1 MRLYVD
7 SNVLICYIKQELGGL
22 IKAQAI
28 RTKEFFVKCR
38 KEKHILIISDFALTE
53 IQKAAYYSREE
64 VEEFLKNF
72 EILFEVIET
81 TREIKEKSNSLLRT
95 GIHRPDNLHV
105 QLAIDS
111 KAEAVVTWNLR
122 DFKKTENI
130 IRCYSPADLL

>member
-1 MRLYVD
+1 MRLYID
-7 SNVLICYIKQELGGL
+7 SNVLICYIKQELGG
-22 IKAQAI
+22 ITQAQAI

-72 EILFEVIET
+72 EILFEVIKTNRET
-81 TREIKEKSNSLLRT
+81 REKSNSILRT

-105 QLAIDS
+105 QLAVDS
-111 KAEAVVTWNLR
+111 KAEAIVTWNLR
-122 DFKKTENI
+122 DFKKAEDI
-130 IRCYSPADLL
+130 ICCYSPADLL